1 VFVWDGVVDDGV
13 VGRDVDGVVG
23 RDVNG
28 GVGEEM
34 REGRVRER
42 CGIDCGCGCG
52 CNGDGG
58 RDVGDGLSVVE
69 RIMKQRM
76 SDGVGSTRNN
86 PRVVFFVSA
95 RVKSGHYLAK

>member
-23 RDVNG
+23 RDVDG
-28 GVGEEM
+28 VVGEEM

-42 CGIDCGCGCG
+42 CGIDCGCGGGCG
-52 CNGDGG
+52 C
-58 RDVGDGLSVVE
+58 DGLSVVE

-86 PRVVFFVSA
+86 PRVVVFVSA
-95 RVKSGHYLAK
+95 